1 MDPLAQQDPRGC
13 QGSRAVL
20 ELRVLKARQDPPAA
34 EERRESLG
42 ALGTLQWW
50 ALLVKGS
57 KERREMQGLQGPEEL
72 PE

>member
-13 QGSRAVL
+13 RGSRAVL

-50 ALLVKGS
+50 
-57 KERREMQGLQGPEEL
+57 
-72 PE
+72 